1 MDFAFVIASSEVLSL
16 LCECVEGMEG
26 ELDGYVTEIARP
38 PDRRAR
44 ARSQGLELDM
54 SP

>member
-1 MDFAFVIASSEVLSL
+1 MLLGLHAFRCFLYS
-16 LCECVEGMEG
+16 ECVEGMEG
-26 ELDGYVTEIARP
+26 ELDSYITEIARP